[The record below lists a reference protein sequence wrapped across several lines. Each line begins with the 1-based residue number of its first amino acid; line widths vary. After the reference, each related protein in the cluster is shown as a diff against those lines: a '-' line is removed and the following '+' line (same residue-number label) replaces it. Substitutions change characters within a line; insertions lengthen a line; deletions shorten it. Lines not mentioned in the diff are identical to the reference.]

1 MARRVFFS
9 FHYQNDI
16 WRVSQIRNSWVTQDR
31 ETAGF
36 WDAADWEQVKR
47 GGDESIKRWIENQLN
62 GVSVSI
68 ILIGSETANRKYVL
82 HEIKRSHELGKG
94 LLGIW
99 IHNMRDRF
107 GDTSSK
113 GNNPFNQFYIEEGN
127 RRKSLSEIYPT
138 YNWVSD
144 DGYSNFSGWIE
155 DAARAAR
162 R

>member
-9 FHYQNDI
+9 FHYLNDI
-16 WRVSQIRNSWVTQDR
+16 WRVSQIRNSWVTQSR

-36 WDAADWEQVKR
+36 WDSADWEEVKR

-68 ILIGSETANRKYVL
+68 VLIGSETANRKYVL
-82 HEIKRSHELGKG
+82 HEIKRSHELSKG

-138 YNWVSD
+138 YNWVTD

-155 DAARAAR
+155 DAACAAGR
-162 R
+162 